1 MVFIEGRLEISISK
15 VEHGLGVT
23 REAEER
29 GRSLEMGRLRAEM
42 PECVAVFPRK
52 MKSLEMETGWKG
64 KLPAR
69 DNSLVIR
76 EE

>member
-1 MVFIEGRLEISISK
+1 MVFIERRLEIGISK
-15 VEHGLGVT
+15 VEHSLGVT

-52 MKSLEMETGWKG
+52 MKSL
-64 KLPAR
+64 P
-69 DNSLVIR
+69 
-76 EE
+76 